1 MKLNHFDA
9 NCVELVLLDQR
20 TNVIQWSTSSITSIL
35 LRKSVILM
43 DDYHFKQVNKKSQQN
58 NKIRYY
64 GEHIENKW
72 HWYIGM

>member
-43 DDYHFKQVNKKSQQN
+43 DDYHFKQVNKKSQ
-58 NKIRYY
+58 
-64 GEHIENKW
+64 
-72 HWYIGM
+72 